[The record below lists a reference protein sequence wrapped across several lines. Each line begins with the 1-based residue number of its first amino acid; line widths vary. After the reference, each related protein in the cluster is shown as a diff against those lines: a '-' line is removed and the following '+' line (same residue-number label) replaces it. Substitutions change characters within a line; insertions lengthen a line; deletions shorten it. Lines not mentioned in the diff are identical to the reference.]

1 MTGVYPKCDSKDIES
16 MDTCLI
22 NKPII
27 NAIIQLGIDSSQF
40 FLFDEPPGILRG
52 IYIFGID
59 SVKIRLYTER
69 VSIMDSLGLVNY
81 DTSKYILNDKKI
93 VGVSWKKEATQKERK
108 VGLRISYWGF

>member
-1 MTGVYPKCDSKDIES
+1 M
-16 MDTCLI
+16 
-22 NKPII
+22 NKPIGF
-27 NAIIQLGIDSSQF
+27 AIAKLNIDSSQF

-69 VSIMDSLGLVNY
+69 VRIMDSFGFVSY
-81 DTSKYILNDKKI
+81 DTSKYILNDKNI
-93 VGVSWKKEATQKERK
+93 LGVSWKKEATQKERK